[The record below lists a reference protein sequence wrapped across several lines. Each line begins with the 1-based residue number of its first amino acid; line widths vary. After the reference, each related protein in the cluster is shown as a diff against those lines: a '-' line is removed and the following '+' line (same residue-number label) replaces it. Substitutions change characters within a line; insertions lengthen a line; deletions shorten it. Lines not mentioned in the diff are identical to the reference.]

1 MNHFSFEIV
10 FVDFDQ
16 NQYFHGKIKIS
27 QGYTNDTNMSCYSVN
42 QSWWF
47 SWKMLYHCSYNSV
60 CKIDSYT

>member
-42 QSWWF
+42 QSWWY
-47 SWKMLYHCSYNSV
+47 S
-60 CKIDSYT
+60 